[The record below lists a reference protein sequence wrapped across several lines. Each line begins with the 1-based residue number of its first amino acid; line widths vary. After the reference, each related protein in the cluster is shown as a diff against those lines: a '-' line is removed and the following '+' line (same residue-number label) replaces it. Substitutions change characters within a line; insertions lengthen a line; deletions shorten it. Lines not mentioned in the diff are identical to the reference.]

1 MFNFYTP
8 DQANEI
14 LPEIKRR
21 FSKIIDKRN
30 QIIIIQNE
38 INSIIN
44 GYKSF
49 ILFFDKKKELNKI
62 ISSLYKEI
70 EEIEEFDILIKSVD
84 EGLLDFPSKRFN
96 EEVWLCWKI
105 GEEKIRFW
113 HGKDEGFIGRK
124 PLSIKGNYNED
135 NLEDLR

>member
-30 QIIIIQNE
+30 EIIKIQNE

-49 ILFFDKKKELNKI
+49 ILFFDMDNI
-62 ISSLYKEI
+62 ISAI
-70 EEIEEFDILIKSVD
+70 F
-84 EGLLDFPSKRFN
+84 
-96 EEVWLCWKI
+96 I
-105 GEEKIRFW
+105 GMIRF
-113 HGKDEGFIGRK
+113 R
-124 PLSIKGNYNED
+124 S
-135 NLEDLR
+135 

>member
-21 FSKIIDKRN
+21 FNKIIDKRN
-30 QIIIIQNE
+30 EIIIIQNE

-49 ILFFDKKKELNKI
+49 LLFFDKKKELNKI
-62 ISSLYKEI
+62 ISSLYREI

>member
-1 MFNFYTP
+1 MFNFFTP

-21 FSKIIDKRN
+21 FNKIIDKRN
-30 QIIIIQNE
+30 EIIIIQNE
-38 INSIIN
+38 LNNIIR

-49 ILFFDKKKELNKI
+49 KLFFDKKKELNKT
-62 ISSLYKEI
+62 ISSLYREI
-70 EEIEEFDILIKSVD
+70 EEVEDFGILIKSLD

-113 HGKDEGFIGRK
+113 HAKDEGFIGRK
-124 PLSIKGNYNED
+124 PLSVKGTYSED